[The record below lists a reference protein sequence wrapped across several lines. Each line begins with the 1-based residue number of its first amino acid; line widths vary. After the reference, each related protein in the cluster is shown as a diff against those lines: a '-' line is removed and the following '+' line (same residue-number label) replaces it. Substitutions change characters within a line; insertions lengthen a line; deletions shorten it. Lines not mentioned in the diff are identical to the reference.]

1 MRKEFDNKL
10 SQWTARLPFFN
21 LRARLLLL
29 GTLTLL
35 PAFGFVLYSSLM
47 QRQDLAES
55 ARGPDRDGVFALWLV
70 VRAALGAAP
79 PLSPPPRNAERLRA
93 LGVRLRSLN
102 APAPL
107 RRALTAA
114 TADLASARSGG
125 SAVVL
130 SHLVAPTSECLS
142 RRLADAV
149 AAAARAAKAPKP

>member
-1 MRKEFDNKL
+1 M
-10 SQWTARLPFFN
+10 SHPA
-21 LRARLLLL
+21 
-29 GTLTLL
+29 L
-35 PAFGFVLYSSLM
+35 PAADAAFATA
-47 QRQDLAES
+47 LAES

-79 PLSPPPRNAERLRA
+79 PLTPPAGHAERLKA
-93 LGVRLRSLN
+93 LSSRLRSLN

-114 TADLASARSGG
+114 TADLASPKSAG

-149 AAAARAAKAPKP
+149 GAASKAARPGRS

>member
-1 MRKEFDNKL
+1 M
-10 SQWTARLPFFN
+10 SHPA
-21 LRARLLLL
+21 
-29 GTLTLL
+29 L
-35 PAFGFVLYSSLM
+35 PAADAAFASA
-47 QRQDLAES
+47 LAES

-79 PLSPPPRNAERLRA
+79 PLTPPIRHAERLKA
-93 LGVRLRSLN
+93 LGLRLRSLN

-114 TADLASARSGG
+114 TADLASARSAG

-149 AAAARAAKAPKP
+149 AAASKAARVSRS